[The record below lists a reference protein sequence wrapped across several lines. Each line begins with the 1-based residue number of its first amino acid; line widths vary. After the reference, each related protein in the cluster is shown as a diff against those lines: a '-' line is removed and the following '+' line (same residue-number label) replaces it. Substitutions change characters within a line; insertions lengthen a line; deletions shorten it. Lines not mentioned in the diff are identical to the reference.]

1 MKDWKYRIGL
11 LVPSIN
17 IVAEP
22 TFHQYA
28 PPNITIHTSRMP
40 RDDMKSTME
49 THINMLK
56 HIENVAKLVAH
67 CKPDV
72 LIMADTT
79 ASFLLGKGSDLDI
92 AQKMREATGIQSTT
106 ASTAVLEAL
115 HALNVKRI
123 SIITPYPAYT
133 NKKEKTFFE
142 DNGFQ
147 IDVLASMEIAYSLNM
162 GLVHPS
168 DICQFTLDNYNSTS
182 EAIFISCT
190 NFRGTE
196 VINSLENDTELP
208 VVTSNQACLWSA
220 LKTIGIK
227 TDIGLGKLF
236 QVF

>member
-22 TFHQYA
+22 TFHLYV
-28 PPNITIHTSRMP
+28 PPNITVHTSRMP
-40 RDDMKSTME
+40 RDDMKSTIE

-72 LIMADTT
+72 LVMADTT
-79 ASFLLGKGSDLDI
+79 ASFIQGKGSDLYI
-92 AQKMREATGIQSTT
+92 AQKMKEATGIKSIT

-115 HALNVKRI
+115 HALKAKGI
-123 SIITPYPAYT
+123 TIITPYPAYT
-133 NKKEKTFFE
+133 NQKEKIFFE

-147 IDVLASMEIAYSLNM
+147 VDVLASMEIAYSLNM

-168 DICQFTLDNYNSTS
+168 DIFQFTLDKYNLKS

-196 VINSLENDTELP
+196 VINNLENNTELP
-208 VVTSNQACLWSA
+208 VVTSNQACLWSS
-220 LKTIGIK
+220 LKTMGLK
-227 TDIGLGKLF
+227 TNIGLGKLF
-236 QVF
+236 QAF